1 MMGQKIGF
9 PTCNI
14 DIENY
19 VIAKPGVYAVRV
31 TRIKNKKKVLGV
43 LQI

>member
-1 MMGQKIGF
+1 MGQKIGF

-19 VIAKPGVYAVRV
+19 VIAKPGVYAVK
-31 TRIKNKKKVLGV
+31 TRINDKKNSIKE